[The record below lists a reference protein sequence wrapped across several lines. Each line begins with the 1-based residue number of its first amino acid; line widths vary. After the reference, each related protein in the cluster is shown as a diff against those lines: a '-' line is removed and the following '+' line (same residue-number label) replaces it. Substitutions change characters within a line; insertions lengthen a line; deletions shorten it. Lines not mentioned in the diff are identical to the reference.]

1 MSKFIYDFWISY
13 GLVKI
18 KVPESSTP
26 CIITHKVDLETM
38 FSGNPLLKNISK
50 EWVGIAHNYS
60 VFLQFAI
67 YVSKKA
73 LKKVYERIVKVLP

>member
-1 MSKFIYDFWISY
+1 MSKFIYDFWISN

-26 CIITHKVDLETM
+26 CIITRNVDLETM

-50 EWVGIAHNYS
+50 ECVGIAHNYS
-60 VFLQFAI
+60 ACLQFAI
-67 YVSKKA
+67 CIQKSTQKG
-73 LKKVYERIVKVLP
+73 L